1 MYVLGY
7 SGFTRDSRSADGYR
21 NPFAKTRQDP
31 DSIFMFHEGEVP
43 FQMFPLGFFG
53 HDASAALLRDGEL
66 VACAAEERF
75 TRAKFALNLAG
86 NTLLPKHAIAYCL
99 KEAGI
104 GIDDVDIVAHY
115 CRFDAQAIAE
125 RQALIAPFVSPEES
139 AMIGDSY
146 RRVFTEMMDLPVLLR
161 QFEAMTGGR
170 PRRFAQVPHHLAHA
184 ASAFY
189 PSGFNE
195 ALIYTIDGT
204 GERESAL
211 LAVGR
216 GATITEV
223 SRTMLP
229 TSLGTLYLLVTVLL
243 GFRSLGDEYKV
254 MGLAGYGDP
263 ARYRDFFRS
272 LVRLQEDGSHTLEGF
287 ARSDLKSRFEEALG
301 RSRMR
306 GEEIAR
312 HHCDIAAALQEVV
325 EEAVLHAL
333 AHARRRLGLR
343 KLCMAGGVALNSMM
357 NGVIARAGIFDDIFV
372 QPAAGDEGGAL
383 GAALQ
388 AWHRSGEGNGARSR
402 LRHVYTGPGY
412 DDSDIA
418 AALEEHADAVAWRRS
433 EDIVEEVAEELANG
447 RVAGWF
453 QGRMEFGPRAL
464 GNRSILADPRPAD
477 MKDRINA
484 KVKHREGFRPFAPA
498 VTEEDAGDYFDMR
511 GLHDSPYMLFV
522 VPVLPEKKSEI
533 PAVTHVD
540 GTARVQTVSR
550 DTNARFHALIRA
562 FGRRTGLRVLLNT
575 SFNVMH
581 EPIVC
586 TPDDALR
593 CFLNTDIDLLALG
606 DFFVTKRPGN
616 ARRT

>member
-7 SGFTRDSRSADGYR
+7 SGFTRDSRTADGYR
-21 NPFAKTRQDP
+21 NPFAKTGQDF
-31 DSIFMFHEGEVP
+31 DSIFLFHEGEVP

-115 CRFDAQAIAE
+115 CRFDAQAIAD
-125 RQALIAPFVSPEES
+125 RQTLMAPFVSAEEY
-139 AMIGDSY
+139 ALIGDSY
-146 RRVFTEMMDLPVLLR
+146 RKVFKEMMDLPVLLR
-161 QFEAMTGGR
+161 QFENMTGSR
-170 PRRFAQVPHHLAHA
+170 PRRFEQIPHHLAHA
-184 ASAFY
+184 ASAYY
-189 PSGFNE
+189 PSGFDE

-216 GATITEV
+216 GGSITEE
-223 SRTMLP
+223 SRTLLP

-272 LVRLQEDGSHTLEGF
+272 LVRLHRDGSHTLEGF
-287 ARSDLKSRFEEALG
+287 ARCDLKSRLAEALG
-301 RSRMR
+301 EPRVR
-306 GEEIAR
+306 GEEIAQ
-312 HHCDIAAALQEVV
+312 HHCDIAAALQEAL
-325 EEAVLHAL
+325 EEAVLHVL
-333 AHARRRLGLR
+333 IHARRRLGLR
-343 KLCMAGGVALNSMM
+343 RLCMAGGVALNSMM
-357 NGVIARAGIFDDIFV
+357 NGVIARAGLFDEVFV

-388 AWHRSGEGNGARSR
+388 AWHQSVAGNGAGTAM
-402 LRHVYTGPGY
+402 RHVYTGPGFQDTDY
-412 DDSDIA
+412 I
-418 AALEEHADAVAWRRS
+418 AALERHADAVVWRRL
-433 EDIVEEVAEELANG
+433 EHVAEDVAEALADG
-447 RVAGWF
+447 KVAGWF

-498 VTEEDAGDYFDMR
+498 VTEEDARAYFDMT
-511 GLHDSPYMLFV
+511 GLKDSPYMLFV
-522 VPVLPEKKSEI
+522 VPVLPEKRREI

-540 GTARVQTVSR
+540 GTARVQTVSKA
-550 DTNARFHALIRA
+550 TNARFHELLRA
-562 FGRRTGLRVLLNT
+562 FERRTGLPVLLNT

-586 TPDDALR
+586 TPDDAIR
-593 CFLNTDIDLLALG
+593 CFLDTDIDLLALG
-606 DFFVTKRPGN
+606 DFVATKRSAKPG
-616 ARRT
+616 

>member
-21 NPFAKTRQDP
+21 NPFAKTKQDF
-31 DSIFMFHEGEVP
+31 DSVFMFHEGEVP

-53 HDASAALLRDGEL
+53 HDASAALLCDGEL

-115 CRFDAQAIAE
+115 CRFDSQAIAD
-125 RQALIAPFVSPEES
+125 RQALIAPFVSPDES

-146 RRVFTEMMDLPVLLR
+146 RKVFMEMMDLPVLLR
-161 QFEAMTGGR
+161 QFEAMTGGS
-170 PRRFAQVPHHLAHA
+170 PRRFEQVPHHLAHA

-189 PSGFNE
+189 PSGFHE

-216 GATITEV
+216 GTTITEE

-254 MGLAGYGDP
+254 MGLAGYGNP

-272 LVRLQEDGSHTLEGF
+272 LVRLHEDGSHTLEGF
-287 ARSDLKSRFEEALG
+287 ARSDLKSRLTEALG
-301 RSRMR
+301 MPRMR
-306 GEEIAR
+306 GEEIAQ
-312 HHCDIAAALQEVV
+312 HHCDIAAALQEAL

-333 AHARRRLGLR
+333 THAQRRLGLR

-357 NGVIARAGIFDDIFV
+357 NGVIARSGLFDDIFV

-383 GAALQ
+383 GAAQQ
-388 AWHRSGEGNGARSR
+388 AWHQYGEGNGASPQ
-402 LRHVYTGPGY
+402 LRHVYTGPGF
-412 DDSDIA
+412 DNTDIT
-418 AALEEHADAVAWRRS
+418 AALEKHADAVAWDIS
-433 EDIVEEVAEELANG
+433 EHITEDVAEALANG
-447 RVAGWF
+447 KVAGWF

-498 VTEEDAGDYFDMR
+498 VTVEDVHDFFDMS

-522 VPVLPEKKSEI
+522 VPVLPDKRSEI

-550 DTNARFHALIRA
+550 DSNPRFHELIRA
-562 FGRRTGLRVLLNT
+562 FGRRTGLPVLLNT

-586 TPDDALR
+586 TPDDAIR

-606 DFFVTKRPGN
+606 DFIVT
-616 ARRT
+616 RRTEDAGQI